1 VSVKMI
7 IIMIVFK
14 HVSLILR

>member
-1 VSVKMI
+1 VSVKM